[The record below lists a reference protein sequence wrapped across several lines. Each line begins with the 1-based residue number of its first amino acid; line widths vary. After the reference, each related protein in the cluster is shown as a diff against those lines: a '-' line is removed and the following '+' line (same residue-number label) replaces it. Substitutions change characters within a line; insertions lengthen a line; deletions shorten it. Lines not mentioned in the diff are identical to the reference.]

1 MLQKARKYTDNTH
14 LADSLKITI
23 SGVIPFL
30 IFMPTQQ
37 FDWAFAMAIGALLTA
52 PVDIPSNLKD
62 KINGILVGALMVPF
76 VTLLLSLTHGHW
88 YFYPVFTFI
97 LFSLGM
103 ISVYGHRANMLS
115 FSGLLAASLGLA
127 HSYTGK
133 DLWIHGL
140 LLLLGG
146 LLYLIVSL
154 AFYFIRPRRYGV
166 LQTSECM
173 DLTAEYLKYRA
184 QLWTKGVH
192 ADKIVE
198 EQLNIQIK
206 LNEVHEN
213 LREFLV
219 LNKANTGNS
228 SNNRRLLVAF
238 STLVEILEIAVSTSF
253 DHKELHAL
261 LDEDDPTIIRD
272 YQTLAED
279 FATAIKDIGDS
290 LNMGLN
296 YKPKYDFD
304 RKLLALQ
311 DKLTDFIA
319 NSKSPNKV
327 EAVLSFSNVLHYAQ
341 SQIDKIHI
349 LERILTEKT
358 FNDNV
363 EDRFK
368 ELEKFLT
375 PVHYRWETLIVNLN
389 FTSTI
394 FRHATRLTLTIL
406 IGLII
411 SNIFNPLNGYWI
423 LLTIVV
429 IMRPGYG
436 LTKTR
441 SFERVIGTVLGGLI
455 AFGMLFILQD
465 NYTLIAYITILT
477 MILGY
482 WFSHTDYKVGVTFI
496 TMYVVLIY
504 AILTPNFMDLLIYR
518 VIDTLIG
525 ALLALGANYILW
537 PSWEFL
543 NVNVHLSKSIQAN
556 QTYVKEIKEIYNQKN
571 DPTLAYKLAR
581 KYAFIEVGNLM
592 ASFQRMIQEPK
603 SKQRLRSEIYEL
615 AVLNH
620 TFLSTAASI
629 GVYVQSRHTTKA
641 SESFNIVMDYI
652 DKNMQLTSNL
662 LNNTPTEEDLI
673 TAEDMESFR
682 VSMSYLQNIRE
693 YELKK
698 SYTDDKQIKNLMEE
712 SAMVIQQ
719 LTWLAHL
726 SEKILKI
733 SKVIRDKREE
743 MQQKKLVLNPTALF
757 KKG

>member
-14 LADSLKITI
+14 LGDSLKITI

-30 IFMPTQQ
+30 LFMPSQQ
-37 FDWAFAMAIGALLTA
+37 FDWAFAMAVGALLTA

-62 KINGILVGALMVPF
+62 KINGILVGALVVPF
-76 VTLLLSLTHGHW
+76 VTLLLSLTQGHW
-88 YFYPVFTFI
+88 YFYPVFLFI
-97 LFSLGM
+97 IFGLSM

-127 HSYTGK
+127 HSYKGV
-133 DLWIHGL
+133 DLWMHGL
-140 LLLLGG
+140 FLLLGG
-146 LLYLIVSL
+146 LLYLLVSL
-154 AFYFIRPRRYGV
+154 TFYFVRPRRYGV

-184 QLWTKGVH
+184 QLWTKGAD

-198 EQLNIQIK
+198 EQLKIQIK

-253 DHKELHAL
+253 DHKELHEL
-261 LDEDDPTIIRD
+261 LDDDPSIIRD
-272 YQTLAED
+272 YQELAQD
-279 FATAIKDIGDS
+279 FSTTIKTISDS

-311 DKLTDFIA
+311 TKLSEFIEH
-319 NSKSPNKV
+319 SKSPNKV

-358 FNDNV
+358 FSDNV
-363 EDRFK
+363 EERFK

-375 PVHYRWETLIVNLN
+375 PVHYRWKTLIENLT

-406 IGLII
+406 IGLMI
-411 SNIFNPLNGYWI
+411 STIFNLLNGYWI

-436 LTKTR
+436 LTKQR

-455 AFGMLFILQD
+455 AFGLLFIIQD
-465 NYTLIAYITILT
+465 NNTIIAYLTILT

-504 AILTPNFMDLLIYR
+504 AILTPNFMDLLVYR
-518 VIDTLIG
+518 VIDTMIG
-525 ALLALGANYILW
+525 ALLALGANYFLW

-543 NVNVHLSKSIQAN
+543 NINVHLSKSIKAN
-556 QTYVKEIKEIYNQKN
+556 QVYVKEIKEIYNQKN

-581 KYAFIEVGNLM
+581 KYAFIEVGNVM

-603 SKQRLRSEIYEL
+603 SKQRFRSEIYEL

-629 GVYVQSRHTTKA
+629 GIYVQSRHTTKA
-641 SESFNIVMDYI
+641 SESFNMVMNYI
-652 DKNMQLTSNL
+652 DKNLQLTSNL
-662 LNNTPTEEDLI
+662 INNTPTEEDLI
-673 TAEDMESFR
+673 TAEDKESFR

-698 SYTDDKQIKNLMEE
+698 SYSDDTEIKNLMEE
-712 SAMVIQQ
+712 STMVIQQ

-743 MQQKKLVLNPTALF
+743 VQQKKLVLNPTALF
-757 KKG
+757 RKT

>member
-30 IFMPTQQ
+30 VFMPTQQ
-37 FDWAFAMAIGALLTA
+37 FDWAFAMAVGALLTA

-62 KINGILVGALMVPF
+62 KINGILVGALLVPF
-76 VTLLLSLTHGHW
+76 VTLLLSLTQGNW
-88 YFYPVFTFI
+88 YFYPVFIFI
-97 LFSLGM
+97 IFSLGM

-133 DLWIHGL
+133 DLWMHGL

-146 LLYLIVSL
+146 LLYLLVSL

-173 DLTAEYLKYRA
+173 DLTSDYLKYRS
-184 QLWTKGVH
+184 QLWTPGVN

-253 DHKELHAL
+253 DHKELHKL
-261 LDEDDPTIIRD
+261 LDDDPSIIRD
-272 YQTLAED
+272 YQALAED
-279 FATAIKDIGDS
+279 FATTIKEIGDS

-304 RKLLALQ
+304 RKLVALQ
-311 DKLTDFIA
+311 EKLTAFIA
-319 NSKSPNKV
+319 DSKSPTKV

-349 LERILTEKT
+349 LERILTEQT
-358 FNDNV
+358 FSENV

-411 SNIFNPLNGYWI
+411 SNIFNLLNGYWI

-455 AFGMLFILQD
+455 AFGLLFILQD
-465 NYTLIAYITILT
+465 NHTLIAYLTILT

-482 WFSHTDYKVGVTFI
+482 WFSHTDYKIGVTFI

-525 ALLALGANYILW
+525 ALLALGANYLLW

-556 QTYVKEIKEIYNQKN
+556 QQYVKEIKEIYNQKN
-571 DPTLAYKLAR
+571 DPSLAYKLAR

-641 SESFNIVMDYI
+641 SESFNMVMDYI
-652 DKNMQLTSNL
+652 DKNLQLTSNL

-673 TAEDMESFR
+673 TAEDHESYR

-698 SYTDDKQIKNLMEE
+698 SYSDDLQIKNLMEE
-712 SAMVIQQ
+712 STMVIQQ

-743 MQQKKLVLNPTALF
+743 MQQKKLVLNPTILF